1 MVHPRALP
9 AALIAVAVSAACAH
23 AQAAAPFPVLDT
35 APPPARSNALA
46 NSAIVTGVVLI
57 GSSFVFEHQADQ
69 AYDAYLAASE
79 PNDIT
84 TLYDR
89 TVKYDRLSAATL
101 IGGNVLVAT
110 GLFLRFVHRPPP
122 ERLRLALGPNR
133 CALSCVF

>member
-1 MVHPRALP
+1 MMHRRALP

-23 AQAAAPFPVLDT
+23 AQAAGPFPVVDT
-35 APPPARSNALA
+35 SPPPARSNALA
-46 NSAIVTGVVLI
+46 NTSIVTGVVLI
-57 GSSFVFEHQADQ
+57 GSSFVFEHQADR

-89 TVKYDRLSAATL
+89 TVMYDRLSAATL
-101 IGGNVLVAT
+101 IGGNVLLAT

-122 ERLRLALGPNR
+122 ERLGLSVGPNR
-133 CALSCVF
+133 CALTCAF